1 MTPLKPAA
9 ELAERGSK
17 PFPNESPEY
26 RAARTRLLAEEIE
39 LRRHIQRV
47 AALRR
52 ELPDGGEASAD
63 YRFLDAGGKE
73 RQPCR
78 SVRTR
83 TTRS

>member
-1 MTPLKPAA
+1 MTGLRPAS
-9 ELAERGSK
+9 ELAALGSK

-52 ELPDGGEASAD
+52 ERPDGS
-63 YRFLDAGGKE
+63 
-73 RQPCR
+73 
-78 SVRTR
+78 
-83 TTRS
+83 